1 MQTMREREREEVLG
15 DERFEASAF
24 AGGFAMVGL
33 LVGLFAFFVA
43 FAPGA

>member
-1 MQTMREREREEVLG
+1 MQTTRERERVEVLG
-15 DERFEASAF
+15 DEQYDASALV
-24 AGGFAMVGL
+24 GGFAMVGL